1 MKNKQQEIID
11 TILFSLFVGIL
22 SVLCAILYEGHDG
35 DFNWYCVLGKD
46 IVNGNP
52 NFHGIDIHSWIAQ
65 ERGFSEMQHSWLGT
79 VIAYSFSV
87 LIKPFDYAVL
97 AFIFLTAVMCSAMFK
112 RTFLKSFTARPFLKL
127 AAYIFVIYVT
137 VSATVFARTRSFDC
151 LFFALI
157 YYLLLKNKKSKY
169 RIIFMSI
176 VSLLWANIH
185 GSSILFY
192 FAFLFIF
199 FVLNAIPDFKIG
211 AIVHKQNKNEAIFLI
226 LTFVSSVLLGTINPY
241 GIKLYSYALFENTPY
256 VKEGIGEWSK
266 AGLFYIPIMLCLI
279 IFLLHFVI
287 LKKEIEFK
295 KILPV
300 VMLLGMTGIHIR
312 MGMYMN
318 IALIPIVLDIVQE
331 IDKNFLKDNKI
342 ISNPVPTLLVC
353 ASCLICVIAETL
365 NEIKTYEYYSISDN
379 LIEYLNEN
387 QYERTYNDYDLGA
400 YLIFNGIQDFVDA
413 RADFFDEE
421 TLTGARKFN
430 NATFE
435 NQGDI
440 ETFLQTFKFDAII
453 LNQQSAVTIDYL
465 LCNNWR
471 IGFKD
476 EREDKGFNYVVLIQE

>member
-1 MKNKQQEIID
+1 
-11 TILFSLFVGIL
+11 
-22 SVLCAILYEGHDG
+22 
-35 DFNWYCVLGKD
+35 
-46 IVNGNP
+46 
-52 NFHGIDIHSWIAQ
+52 
-65 ERGFSEMQHSWLGT
+65 
-79 VIAYSFSV
+79 
-87 LIKPFDYAVL
+87 
-97 AFIFLTAVMCSAMFK
+97 
-112 RTFLKSFTARPFLKL
+112 
-127 AAYIFVIYVT
+127 
-137 VSATVFARTRSFDC
+137 
-151 LFFALI
+151 
-157 YYLLLKNKKSKY
+157 
-169 RIIFMSI
+169 MSI
-176 VSLLWANIH
+176 VSLFWANIH